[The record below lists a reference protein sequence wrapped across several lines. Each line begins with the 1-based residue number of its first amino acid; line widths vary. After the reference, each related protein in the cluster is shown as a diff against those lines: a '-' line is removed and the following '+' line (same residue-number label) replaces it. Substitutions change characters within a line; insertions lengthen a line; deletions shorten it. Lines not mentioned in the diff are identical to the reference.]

1 MTRGP
6 KVIGEES
13 KNAMRKIL
21 KDIQSGDFAEEF
33 LADINGDRKTFNK
46 LREENKN
53 LLIEKIGAEIRSSF
67 KWNNKNRIIDRS
79 KN

>member
-6 KVIGEES
+6 KVVGEAS
-13 KNAMRKIL
+13 KDAMRKIL
-21 KDIQSGDFAEEF
+21 KDIQSGEFAEEF
-33 LADINGDRKTFNK
+33 LKDINGDRKVFNK

-53 LLIEKIGAEIRSSF
+53 LLIEKIGNEIRSSF
-67 KWNNKNRIIDRS
+67 KWNNDKRIIDRN